1 MEPTK
6 PCPQAAF
13 LARNLPT
20 WLQLAKKE
28 LLRTREVSKEP
39 SQRKKPMQRVIIT
52 INFLNSN
59 IQ

>member
-13 LARNLPT
+13 LAHNLQI
-20 WLQLAKKE
+20 WLLSAKKE
-28 LLRTREVSKEP
+28 LLKTPEVSKEP
-39 SQRKKPMQRVIIT
+39 SKREKPMKRVITMI
-52 INFLNSN
+52 FLNSN